1 MAKSN
6 QEKQTR
12 KPSDC
17 HCEEQKSS
25 KTETRNKNNKKTSD
39 CKNCK

>member
-17 HCEEQKSS
+17 NCTEQKNG
-25 KTETRNKNNKKTSD
+25 KTETRGKSKRTSD

>member
-17 HCEEQKSS
+17 NCSEQKNVKSRS
-25 KTETRNKNNKKTSD
+25 KNGAKKEASD